1 MELLLTAKQKKE
13 RTVYGRKVQ
22 SVTTIKDVDPASRT
36 VTGFFN
42 SLYYF
47 DSDWD
52 VSLPGSFNKSI
63 ADRGPESQAIAKFK
77 MLRDHNWEKTISRP
91 HVLEQKTVDN
101 ITGLY
106 FESKLSKSTAGR
118 DALIDYQEEIID
130 NHSFGFAYGEI
141 SWLKA
146 DTDAYKRVFDLLV
159 NPEDAQG
166 KEGLYAVA
174 EYVAFEGSAVA
185 YGANELT
192 PFLGMKSGENEENA
206 ARLAKLV
213 SRMRHQLEHGKQ
225 SDEHL
230 QAMDMQMRQLEQ
242 AIKNFEFEKPLKK
255 DTQSGP
261 SNTEKTQSRKSLI
274 LNLS

>member
-13 RTVYGRKVQ
+13 CTIYGCKTQ

-63 ADRGPESQAIAKFK
+63 ADRGPESQAVAKFK

-91 HVLEQKTVDN
+91 HVLEQKTIDN

-106 FESKLSKSTAGR
+106 FEAKLSKSTAGR
-118 DALIDYQEEIID
+118 DALIDYQEEVID
-130 NHSFGFAYGEI
+130 NHSFGFAYGELTWMA
-141 SWLKA
+141 S
-146 DTDAYKRVFDLLV
+146 DTDAYKKIFDLLI

-174 EYVAFEGSAVA
+174 EYIAYEGSAVPF
-185 YGANELT
+185 GANELT
-192 PFLGMKSGENEENA
+192 PFLGMKSGEYAENA
-206 ARLAKLV
+206 AKLSERV
-213 SRMRHQLEHGKQ
+213 EKLSHQIRHGKQ
-225 SDEHL
+225 SDGHL
-230 QAMDMQMRQLEQ
+230 FEMEMQLKQISQL
-242 AIKNFEFEKPLKK
+242 IKGFEFEKPFKK
-255 DTQSGP
+255 DTHQEP
-261 SNTEKTQSRKSLI
+261 SDAEKAASRKRNLI
-274 LNLS
+274 LSI